1 MKNQHPT
8 SRAKAT
14 SAEVFETFHHAK
26 RGKRAKVASL
36 GIVVLLL
43 VTLGVAVPAV
53 SNTQQGNTPPPL
65 LEVLSAGKRSKE
77 LKNLVENTQAR
88 LLFSKDMGTRV
99 AIGNEEIAKVEALVS
114 NREIVLI
121 GRKIGT
127 TSLMVWF
134 QDGTVEQ
141 FMFSVTRDLTVLQ
154 SALSEISPTIIVEIA
169 PDRDAIVLTGTVSH
183 KEDYEA
189 AQKAAQDYLSAGANA
204 KDNSKEAAPPALGA
218 QTPLT
223 AQGQVINRLKI
234 TSASLPLEQVIARAS
249 EVLGAKE
256 VKVERILHGDRPNDQ
271 YDQFVVRGTV
281 RDRGMRDEILSK
293 AGQIVKRFD
302 PSPRN
307 SRTIEESSGSDKRRI
322 TEYEEAPNRIH
333 DRLYVLPAP
342 VEPKTPEE
350 KPRQPLIV
358 ERLLAS
364 LGNIGCDTSRIQ
376 AQVLEGLGGDGV
388 LMLTGSVPDQTCL
401 LRVLTIA
408 SRLAG
413 GAEGGAKGLDIQVVA
428 DESGALSM
436 MGGRS
441 DNMSS
446 GLGSVLS
453 SVTSGSG
460 TSGTGLGRMLDNR
473 IDSNIAR
480 AKALQLAGGKVLSF
494 LRVEDIPQVRIDI
507 KLYEVNRTAL
517 LAWNSNTSA
526 TVSDFNRPSQLAPPA
541 FQTNP
546 VTGELEPI
554 PNGPTGNADFQ
565 NTLAF
570 LAGGIANNFR
580 VSGDHVDINSLLS
593 LLEKEGIARTL
604 SSPSLTVLSGES
616 AFFGVGGS
624 VPVQQQIVTPFGSGQ
639 GQGQNSGLLNATV
652 ERDFGIRLAVRPL
665 IDELGMITLDV
676 IPSVSNPD
684 ADLTELVRQSTGTN
698 PQTVAFQE
706 RSLRTSARLRDG
718 QTLLIGGLV
727 EKARNDDAG
736 QTPFIHQ
743 VPIVGW
749 FFKDF
754 SYADSD
760 RELIIVVNP
769 VIVRDLPDAA
779 PLWSFPSSKELI
791 PAKTA
796 KDKTKKETQA
806 EPGEVKK

>member
-1 MKNQHPT
+1 MKHPNSQ
-8 SRAKAT
+8 SRTGAT
-14 SAEVFETFHHAK
+14 SAEVFETFHNASK
-26 RGKRAKVASL
+26 RKRVKMASL
-36 GIVVLLL
+36 GFASLMLA
-43 VTLGVAVPAV
+43 TLGAALPAI
-53 SNTQQGNTPPPL
+53 SNTNQDNTPPAL

-77 LKNLVENTQAR
+77 LKNLVESTQAR
-88 LLFSKDMGTRV
+88 LLFSKEIGTRV
-99 AIGNEEIAKVEALVS
+99 AIGNEEIAKVEEIVS
-114 NREIVLI
+114 SREIVLI
-121 GRKIGT
+121 GKKIGT

-134 QDGTVEQ
+134 KDGSVEQ

-154 SALSEISPTIIVEIA
+154 SALSEISPTIVVEIA
-169 PDRDAIVLTGTVSH
+169 PDRDAIVLTGTVAH
-183 KEDYEA
+183 KDDYES
-189 AQKAAQDYLSAGANA
+189 AQKAAQDYLAAGTKTKAEG
-204 KDNSKEAAPPALGA
+204 KEQAQASPGAPA
-218 QTPLT
+218 PLT

-234 TSASLPLEQVIARAS
+234 TSASLPLERVIAKAS
-249 EVLGAKE
+249 EILGAKD
-256 VKVERILHGDRPNDQ
+256 VTVERILHGDRPNDQ
-271 YDQFVVRGTV
+271 YDQFVVKGTV
-281 RDRGMRDEILSK
+281 RDRGMRDEVLAK

-302 PSPRN
+302 PTPKN
-307 SRTIEESSGSDKRRI
+307 SRTIEETSGNEKRRI

-333 DRLYVLPAP
+333 DRLYVAPAP
-342 VEPKTPEE
+342 VEPKSPDE

-358 ERLLAS
+358 ERLMAS

-413 GAEGGAKGLDIQVVA
+413 GPGGAGNGLDIQVVA
-428 DESGALSM
+428 DESGALS
-436 MGGRS
+436 
-441 DNMSS
+441 NMSASRGNMAS
-446 GLGSVLS
+446 GIGSILS

-460 TSGTGLGRMLDNR
+460 TSGTGIGQMLDNR
-473 IDSNIAR
+473 LDSNIAR

-526 TVSDFNRPSQLAPPA
+526 TVSDFKRPSQLAA
-541 FQTNP
+541 QQYQTNP
-546 VTGELEPI
+546 VTGELEAI
-554 PNGPTGNADFQ
+554 PNSPTGNADFQ

-639 GQGQNSGLLNATV
+639 GDSQNSGLLNATV

-665 IDELGMITLDV
+665 IDEMGMITLDV
-676 IPSVSNPD
+676 VPSVSNPD

-727 EKARNDDAG
+727 EKSRNDDAG

-749 FFKDF
+749 LFKDF

-779 PLWSFPSSKELI
+779 PLWAFPSSKELI
-791 PAKTA
+791 PAKSS
-796 KDKTKKETQA
+796 KDKAKTETTEAQ
-806 EPGEVKK
+806 K

>member
-1 MKNQHPT
+1 MKNPNSQ
-8 SRAKAT
+8 SRTGAT
-14 SAEVFETFHHAK
+14 SAQVFETFHKGSKKKHL
-26 RGKRAKVASL
+26 RLASL
-36 GIVVLLL
+36 GV
-43 VTLGVAVPAV
+43 VTLMLAMLGASVPAI
-53 SNTQQGNTPPPL
+53 SNSNQDNTPPAL

-77 LKNLVENTQAR
+77 LKNLVESTQAR
-88 LLFSKDMGTRV
+88 LLFSKEIGTRV
-99 AIGNEEIAKVEALVS
+99 AIGNEEIAKVEEIVS
-114 NREIVLI
+114 SREIVLI
-121 GRKIGT
+121 GKKIGT

-134 QDGTVEQ
+134 KDGTVEQ
-141 FMFSVTRDLTVLQ
+141 YMFSVTRDLTVLQ

-169 PDRDAIVLTGTVSH
+169 PDRDAIVLTGTVAH
-183 KEDYEA
+183 KDDYEA
-189 AQKAAQDYLSAGANA
+189 AQKAAQDYLAAGTKA
-204 KDNSKEAAPPALGA
+204 KESSKEQTQVSPGTPAL
-218 QTPLT
+218 LT

-234 TSASLPLEQVIARAS
+234 ISASLPLEQVIARAS
-249 EVLGAKE
+249 EVLGARE
-256 VKVERILHGDRPNDQ
+256 VTVERILHSDRANDQ
-271 YDQFVVRGTV
+271 YDQFVVKGSV
-281 RDRGMRDEILSK
+281 RDRGMRDEVLAK

-302 PSPRN
+302 PTPR
-307 SRTIEESSGSDKRRI
+307 SQRMIEESSGNDKRRI

-342 VEPKTPEE
+342 AEPKSPEE

-358 ERLLAS
+358 ERLMAS

-413 GAEGGAKGLDIQVVA
+413 GTEGSSQGLDIQVVA

-436 MGGRS
+436 MGGGR

-453 SVTSGSG
+453 NVTSGSG
-460 TSGTGLGRMLDNR
+460 TSGTGFGRMLDNR

-507 KLYEVNRTAL
+507 KLYEVNRSAL

-526 TVSDFNRPSQLAPPA
+526 TVSDYQRPSSLRPPE

-554 PNGPTGNADFQ
+554 PNGPTGDSDIQ

-570 LAGGIANNFR
+570 LAGGIANNFH

-665 IDELGMITLDV
+665 IDEVGMITLDV
-676 IPSVSNPD
+676 VPSVSNPD

-736 QTPFIHQ
+736 HTPFIHQ

-749 FFKDF
+749 LFKDF

-769 VIVRDLPDAA
+769 VIVRDLPEAA
-779 PLWSFPSSKELI
+779 PLWSFPSSKELVPSKSKPQ
-791 PAKTA
+791 PAKA
-796 KDKTKKETQA
+796 APKDAQKQ
-806 EPGEVKK
+806 